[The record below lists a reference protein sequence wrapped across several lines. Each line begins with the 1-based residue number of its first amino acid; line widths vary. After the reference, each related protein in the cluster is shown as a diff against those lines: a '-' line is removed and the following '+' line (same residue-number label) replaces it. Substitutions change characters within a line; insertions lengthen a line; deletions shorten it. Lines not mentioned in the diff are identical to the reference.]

1 MQDLAPLEN
10 PEIALERQTFSQ
22 TQPHPGK
29 PPAPVV
35 STEAVIST
43 SNSGPTVRSSMR
55 KYCDFTGRIDPERES
70 RYWKA

>member
-29 PPAPVV
+29 TA
-35 STEAVIST
+35 
-43 SNSGPTVRSSMR
+43 G
-55 KYCDFTGRIDPERES
+55 TGRIDGSGDLDLEFRPDRAIFDAEVLRFH
-70 RYWKA
+70 RAN